1 MKCGC
6 MYDDGYLPACPAR
19 SATSRCM
26 AYPVVE
32 GGATGPITGVI
43 ASESSRVCYKIGHMG
58 GKSGKTKGGKTKG
71 GSAAEDYYYDGGYY
85 GGKSGKTKGRK
96 LDAHEGWLG
105 HEGSPDPDYYYHG

>member
-43 ASESSRVCYKIGHMG
+43 ASESSRVCYKIGQG
-58 GKSGKTKGGKTKG
+58 
-71 GSAAEDYYYDGGYY
+71 

-96 LDAHEGWLG
+96 TKGGGGAGDA
-105 HEGSPDPDYYYHG
+105 DYYYDGGYDGKSGKSGSKGCKSGGCGGGSDAAPGGYYYEG